1 MESKPRLGELLRLAH
16 KEAQVRSAIKTL
28 DQEKLGH
35 TLIALAAIFP
45 EVELKFGDERVPGY
59 TDVFS
64 MQEGKRHEE
73 IVMFWKSFEVK
84 EGVRVR
90 ASTDVGLIFSWKQT
104 ENDPTWKEPEIKE
117 IMEENQYMDVR
128 EQIIEYCKKRTI
140 TEGEAVAEGNKRLKT
155 VSF

>member
-1 MESKPRLGELLRLAH
+1 MESSRPKLSDLLRLAH
-16 KEAQVRSAIKTL
+16 KEARIRSAISTL

-35 TLIALAAIFP
+35 TLIGLAAIFS
-45 EVELKFGDERVPGY
+45 EVELKFGDPRVPGY

-90 ASTDVGLIFSWKQT
+90 ASTDVGLVFSWKQT
-104 ENDPTWKEPEIKE
+104 ENDPKWKEPEIKE

-128 EQIIEYCKKRTI
+128 EQIIEYCKKRT
-140 TEGEAVAEGNKRLKT
+140 TAEGEAAANKRLKT